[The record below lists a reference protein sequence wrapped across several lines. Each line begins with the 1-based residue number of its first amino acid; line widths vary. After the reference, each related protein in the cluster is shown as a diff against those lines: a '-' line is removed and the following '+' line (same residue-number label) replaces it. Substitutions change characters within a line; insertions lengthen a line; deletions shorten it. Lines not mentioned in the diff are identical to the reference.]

1 MQARL
6 PLISTGRRRLLIALV
21 GFALAFAV
29 SACSEVPEGEYRI
42 SGDVGELAR
51 EGKVSLMRSTGVV
64 GSSESLADVA
74 LDDGLFEIRGT
85 FDHGG
90 KVRIQVYDAEENY
103 AGGQEF
109 ILEPGEFRVEHVG
122 GVVGLKIR
130 GGRYNEKL
138 IASWGEGEDYQAAL
152 QAYAGVMEAKKD
164 LQEGDEGYQALL
176 DQAWEFFGVLQ
187 DVKKEALRAI
197 AQDEEDPLASL
208 YAVELGGM
216 GGEEAL
222 ARLDALEDALGE
234 HPTLLALRSRIRKGI
249 ELMDAASQIA
259 EGTATQDFVATG
271 LDGKDFSLSEVL
283 QDNQFVLME
292 FWASWC
298 GPCRIANPHLIE
310 ARNEYKDRGFEVF
323 AFSLDDDREDWEL
336 ASEEDAIPWINT
348 SDLQAYDSPVAAQF
362 GVTVIPMNYLLD
374 KQGVIVA
381 MSLQGEA
388 LDDKLAEVFGLADDM
403 E

>member
-6 PLISTGRRRLLIALV
+6 PLISTGRRRLSIALV

-42 SGDVGELAR
+42 SGDVGELAQ

-64 GSSESLADVA
+64 GSSESFADVA

-90 KVRIQVYDAEENY
+90 RVKIQIYDAEDNY

-109 ILEPGEFRVEHVG
+109 ILEPGKFRVEHVG
-122 GVVGLKIR
+122 GVVGLKVR
-130 GGRYNEKL
+130 GGPYNQKL
-138 IASWGEGEDYQAAL
+138 IASWEEGEDYQAAL
-152 QAYAGVMEAKKD
+152 QAYAGAMAAKKD
-164 LQEGDEGYQALL
+164 LEEGDEGYQALL

-187 DVKKEALRAI
+187 DVRREALKTI
-197 AQDEEDPLASL
+197 AQDENDPLANL
-208 YAVELGGM
+208 YAVELGGL

-310 ARNEYKDRGFEVF
+310 AREEYKDRGFEVF

-388 LDDKLAEVFGLADDM
+388 LDNKLAEVFGLADDM

>member
-6 PLISTGRRRLLIALV
+6 PLISTGRRRVLIALV

-29 SACSEVPEGEYRI
+29 SACSEMSEGEYRI
-42 SGDVGELAR
+42 SGDVGELAQ
-51 EGKVSLMRSTGVV
+51 EGRVSLMRSTGTV
-64 GSSESLADVA
+64 GSSESLVDVA
-74 LDDGLFEIRGT
+74 LDNGLFEIRGT
-85 FDHGG
+85 LDHGG
-90 KVRIQVYDAEENY
+90 RVKIQIYDAEDNY

-109 ILEPGEFRVEHVG
+109 ILEPGKFRVEHVG
-122 GVVGLKIR
+122 GVVGLKVR
-130 GGRYNEKL
+130 GGPYNQKL
-138 IASWGEGEDYQAAL
+138 IASWEEGEDYQAAL
-152 QAYAGVMEAKKD
+152 QAYAEVMEVKKD
-164 LQEGDEGYQALL
+164 LEEGDEGYQALL

-197 AQDEEDPLASL
+197 AQDEEDLLASL
-208 YAVELGGM
+208 YAVELGGL

-234 HPTLLALRSRIRKGI
+234 HPTLLALRSRIRKGM
-249 ELMDAASQIA
+249 ELIDAASQIA
-259 EGTATQDFVATG
+259 EGTQTQDFVVTG
-271 LDGKDFSLSEVL
+271 LDGNDFSLSEVL

-298 GPCRIANPHLIE
+298 GPCRIANPDLIE
-310 ARNEYKDRGFEVF
+310 AREEYKDRGFEVF

-388 LDDKLAEVFGLADDM
+388 LDNKLAEVFGLADDM

>member
-1 MQARL
+1 MQTIFLFIASGFRPIL
-6 PLISTGRRRLLIALV
+6 MALI

-42 SGDVGELAR
+42 SGDVSELAQ
-51 EGKVSLMRSTGVV
+51 EGRVSLVRSTGVV
-64 GSSESLADVA
+64 GSSESLEDVV

-90 KVRIQVYDAEENY
+90 RVRIQVYDAEENY

-109 ILEPGEFRVEHVG
+109 ILEPGKFRVEHVG
-122 GVVGLKIR
+122 GVASLKVR
-130 GGRYNEKL
+130 GGPYNQKL
-138 IASWGEGEDYQAAL
+138 IASWEEGKDYQAAL
-152 QAYAGVMEAKKD
+152 QTYAEVMEAKKD
-164 LQEGDEGYQALL
+164 LEEGDEGYQALL
-176 DQAWEFFGVLQ
+176 DQAWEFFGILQ
-187 DVKKEALRAI
+187 DVRREALSAI

-208 YAVELGGM
+208 YAVELGGL

-222 ARLDALEDALGE
+222 AKLDALEDALGE
-234 HPTLLALRSRIRKGI
+234 HPTLLALRSRIRKGM
-249 ELMDAASQIA
+249 ELVDTASQIA
-259 EGTATQDFVATG
+259 EGTQTQDFVVTG
-271 LDGKDFSLSEVL
+271 LDGNDFSLSEVL

-298 GPCRIANPHLIE
+298 GPCRLANPHLIE

-374 KQGVIVA
+374 KQGVIVG

-388 LDDKLAEVFGLADDM
+388 LDNKLAEVFGPDQSLN
-403 E
+403 